1 MEIKLFG
8 MTLTNSTLIPQAAEL
23 TSAPMCQEAYNSVT
37 SPGEK

>member
-23 TSAPMCQEAYNSVT
+23 TSAPTCQEAYNSVT